1 MGTESVKWEYCRLTG
16 CKDVGYDSPHLIFYT
31 QKGQTDETLSGP
43 SSFSGLG
50 DIDKIAMRIA
60 QLGLDG
66 WEMVGAVNTSAS
78 EHCVYF
84 KRRQA

>member
-1 MGTESVKWEYCRLTG
+1 MDAQSVKWEYCRLTG
-16 CKDVGYDSPHLIFYT
+16 CKDLGYDSPHLIFYT
-31 QKGQTDETLSGP
+31 QQGQRSETLSSP
-43 SSFSGLG
+43 SSFSGVE

-60 QLGLDG
+60 ELGLDG

-84 KRRQA
+84 KRSRV